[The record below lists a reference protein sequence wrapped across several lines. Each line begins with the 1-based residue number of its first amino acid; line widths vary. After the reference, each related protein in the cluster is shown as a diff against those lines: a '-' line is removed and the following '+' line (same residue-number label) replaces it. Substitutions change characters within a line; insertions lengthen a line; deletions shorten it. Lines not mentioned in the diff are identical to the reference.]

1 MTKNKNLPQII
12 TFPCWTYYVRN
23 TQHVCPTWSNT
34 QLGTCHKMSW
44 FWFDLSLRPEN
55 SATIHNTKDQ
65 NTKMYIWKGKPYFK
79 IFVQQVFFFLF
90 LAPPKA
96 LIYID
101 TMKQSTDS
109 LWLFFKDN
117 LNISKLLSFATNLTH
132 CETNQLKTY
141 SWKPSC
147 ASTVV

>member
-79 IFVQQVFFFLF
+79 IFVQQVFFFFFWLLQRLWF
-90 LAPPKA
+90 TLTQWSKA
-96 LIYID
+96 LTLCDSSLKIIW
-101 TMKQSTDS
+101 TFQSFWA
-109 LWLFFKDN
+109 LQQIWLTVKR
-117 LNISKLLSFATNLTH
+117 I
-132 CETNQLKTY
+132 